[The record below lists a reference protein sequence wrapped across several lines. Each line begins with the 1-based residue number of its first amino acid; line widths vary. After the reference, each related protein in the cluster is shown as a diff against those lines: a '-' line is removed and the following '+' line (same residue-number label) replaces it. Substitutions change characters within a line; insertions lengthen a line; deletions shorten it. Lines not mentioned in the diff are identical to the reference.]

1 MLPSDLEGWDWGL
14 TNEKQKEVIAILE
27 LWQNQRRKLAMAE
40 MRQMAAAGGE
50 RRFLQGSEGDGGE
63 VKMMIHPISYHY
75 WGQRLGYEC
84 WDQDS
89 DFVREYLRDNPAA
102 RVRSRGEHLQVQVGG
117 LGTVAARFGRFH
129 KTYN

>member
-1 MLPSDLEGWDWGL
+1 MSDEDWDLGL
-14 TNEKQKEVIAILE
+14 TAKQDTEVRAVLND
-27 LWQNQRRKLAMAE
+27 WQQQRIRLATV
-40 MRQMAAAGGE
+40 QMAQAAKAGGE
-50 RRFLQGSEGDGGE
+50 RRFIQGQDGDGGE